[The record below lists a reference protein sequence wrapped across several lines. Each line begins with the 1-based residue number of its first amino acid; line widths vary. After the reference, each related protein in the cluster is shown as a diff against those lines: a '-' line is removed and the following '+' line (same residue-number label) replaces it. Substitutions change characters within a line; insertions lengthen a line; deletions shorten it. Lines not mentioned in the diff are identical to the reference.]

1 MAGKLE
7 PFRQYNEHE
16 VINLYRL
23 DVTSSAEGNACGN
36 MKAGA
41 SGDHQWDEGN
51 LLCVSNGV
59 ASGDPVSLQAA
70 GGTGTYAKNMRDYL
84 GTGVN
89 TALTHVANISYP
101 IAELSA
107 IADDGENSSNP
118 AIGVALRGTMAYDEN
133 NEKLLY
139 YTVKKEEGRSVLPG
153 QVVPCLR
160 RGILTFNNFSGTVG
174 SGVFAS
180 SDGIVTGGDT
190 GVPTTGASKL
200 SLVSGHDLL
209 TRGTA
214 VAGSNT
220 TVTVPA
226 TSITTDGLGSGMT
239 LSIVVNKDADDNTA
253 AGNIAIAAGH
263 VTIVAAG
270 SNYAAGDKITVSGLA
285 ALGTLLGADDDDLV
299 MTLDA
304 IATGT
309 GPQIGEVI
317 GLLGTKSLV
326 ALDV

>member
-23 DVTSSAEGNACGN
+23 NVTGSAEGAACGN

-59 ASGDPVSLQAA
+59 ASGDPVALQAA
-70 GGTGTYAKNMRDYL
+70 GGTGTYAKEMRDYL

-107 IADDGENSSNP
+107 VAGDGSVSANP

-139 YTVKKEEGRSVLPG
+139 YAVKKEEGRSVLPG

-160 RGILTFNNFSGTVG
+160 RGILTFGNFTGSIGEGVFSSDAGLVGGGDEGAPATATDSLANSDVGDNASSNDVISTTTNSDSG
-174 SGVFAS
+174 SGAKATV
-180 SDGIVTGGDT
+180 
-190 GVPTTGASKL
+190 
-200 SLVSGHDLL
+200 VS
-209 TRGTA
+209 
-214 VAGSNT
+214 
-220 TVTVPA
+220 
-226 TSITTDGLGSGMT
+226 
-239 LSIVVNKDADDNTA
+239 
-253 AGNIAIAAGH
+253 
-263 VTIVAAG
+263 
-270 SNYAAGDKITVSGLA
+270 AGDKVLTVSLSTPGSGYVA
-285 ALGTLLGADDDDLV
+285 GDEIYVDASTVNDGSPNVGFWKDTGGTLITRI
-299 MTLDA
+299 TLTVA
-304 IATGT
+304 TVATGDVS
-309 GPQIGEVI
+309 PQIGEVI
-317 GLLGTKSLV
+317 GTLGLKSLV